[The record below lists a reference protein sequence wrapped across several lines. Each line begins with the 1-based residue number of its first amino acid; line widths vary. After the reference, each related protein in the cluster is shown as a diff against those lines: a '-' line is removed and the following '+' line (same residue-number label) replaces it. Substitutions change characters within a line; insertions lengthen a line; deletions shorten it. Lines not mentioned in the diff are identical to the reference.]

1 MYMPPPRCGRVYI
14 DFVSAT
20 PRPMHATL
28 INDREILALLPIAG
42 EAAAGGDTYIYIWC
56 HAYGRAE
63 LAALVC
69 DAGRTDLAEEFAG
82 CRDKRFAEKVSV
94 RLLLHQLLGR
104 EAKIVYNPDGS
115 PRLADNSHCISV
127 SHTAG
132 AYALSLSPQKHGI
145 DIEAW
150 GAKALKVRRAFLN
163 ENEKEWAESLSKS
176 EAEQLAA
183 LLWSAKES
191 LYKLLGVEG
200 LSFKDQLSLATCGD
214 GSLEATVSP
223 GGRRLTVEY
232 RRLPRFALTCC
243 AESVSR

>member
-1 MYMPPPRCGRVYI
+1 MYMPPPSRGRVYI
-14 DFVSAT
+14 DFVSASL
-20 PRPMHATL
+20 RPMQVTL
-28 INDREILALLPIAG
+28 INDREILALPPIAG
-42 EAAAGGDTYIYIWC
+42 EAADGGDTYIYIWC

-63 LAALVC
+63 LTALANA
-69 DAGRTDLAEEFAG
+69 AGRADLAEEFAG
-82 CRDKRFAEKVSV
+82 CRDKRFGEKVSV

-115 PRLADNSHCISV
+115 PRLADNSHSISV

-132 AYALSLSPQKHGI
+132 AYALSLSPRKHGI

-163 ENEKEWAESLSKS
+163 ERESEWVESLSKS
-176 EAEQLAA
+176 EAEQLAT

-191 LYKLLGVEG
+191 LYKLLGAEG
-200 LSFKDQLSLATCGD
+200 LSFKDQLSLAISRD
-214 GSLEATVSP
+214 GCLEATVRP
-223 GGRRLTVEY
+223 GERRLTVEC